1 MVALPNNC
9 ICSKLSLLL
18 TACMLFISCTGELR
32 KKPKTPENIIAV
44 SLQAIG
50 NKAVRDSI
58 NNIISVANCLSPKGS
73 YTTEMHTARGGYS
86 YFKQTYSYGPEPFE
100 AITEDIT
107 TGMQAGVPVKRLSRE
122 MIYTIRG
129 HAFQNIVLEVDKRF
143 HHFEEP
149 ERIDTGGVKAYRVK
163 AKDELNNA
171 CLLFFDLGTGLLSAI
186 HFQNPADVNEII
198 KTSFSNWKKV
208 QELQMPFHV
217 EIRQGEKIF
226 TFDFIKI
233 SFNSPDFQQRTMNN
247 EQ

>member
-1 MVALPNNC
+1 
-9 ICSKLSLLL
+9 
-18 TACMLFISCTGELR
+18 MLFISCTGELR
-32 KKPKTPENIIAV
+32 QKPKTPENIIAA

-50 NKAVRDSI
+50 TKAVRDNI
-58 NNIISVANCLSPKGS
+58 NNIISLANCLSPKGR
-73 YTTEMHTARGGYS
+73 YTTEMHTARGGYA

-100 AITEDIT
+100 AVIKDKA
-107 TGMQAGVPVKRLSRE
+107 TGMQAGDPVKRLSRE
-122 MIYTIRG
+122 SIYSIRG

-171 CLLFFDLGTGLLSAI
+171 CLLFFDLETGLLSAI
-186 HFQNPADVNEII
+186 HIQNPADVNEII
-198 KTSFSNWKKV
+198 KTSFSNWRKV
-208 QELQMPFHV
+208 QELQMPYHV

-226 TFDFIKI
+226 TFEFIKI
-233 SFNSPDFQQRTMNN
+233 SFNSPGFQQRSMNN